1 LLINLFDVG
10 LRCKKQ
16 KTMGYLFNPTA
27 KLIEAT
33 FPLMPALGNGMNY
46 ALMAVGAVACTIWIG
61 LMLKYE
67 KQEVPNRQ

>member
-1 LLINLFDVG
+1 
-10 LRCKKQ
+10 
-16 KTMGYLFNPTA
+16 MGYLFNPTA

-46 ALMAVGAVACTIWIG
+46 ALMAVGGVACAIWIG